1 MKHSGQGRPATKSVE
16 FLWKEQ
22 RPCSKTENTSSER
35 QLFIWF
41 ISSVSSISLVP
52 VAKFLTMCVVEE
64 FVYTP
69 AGVLLLEEK
78 FILVTV
84 ILIIGKHV
92 ETNNEKTKL
101 GVVSANPQR

>member
-1 MKHSGQGRPATKSVE
+1 M
-16 FLWKEQ
+16 
-22 RPCSKTENTSSER
+22 
-35 QLFIWF
+35 
-41 ISSVSSISLVP
+41 
-52 VAKFLTMCVVEE
+52 MCVVEE

-92 ETNNEKTKL
+92 ETNTEKTKL
-101 GVVSANPQR
+101 GVESANPQR